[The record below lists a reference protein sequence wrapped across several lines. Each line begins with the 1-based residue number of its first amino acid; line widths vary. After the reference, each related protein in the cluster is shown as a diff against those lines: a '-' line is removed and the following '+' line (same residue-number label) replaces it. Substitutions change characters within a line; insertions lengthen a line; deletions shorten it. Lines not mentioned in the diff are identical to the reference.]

1 MKFSNQEERLDY
13 LLEVFKED
21 SVQYSSLEVDDD
33 YDSKRMVLRSLMNIR
48 MPGEMPEEVLKV
60 QDEFLEEEAREKG
73 IVTLSE
79 IPTIQEEYHSFH
91 PHADKI
97 SVWKGDITRL
107 GHCKR
112 GQFSDA
118 RMLYPMPPLH

>member
-48 MPGEMPEEVLKV
+48 MPDRK
-60 QDEFLEEEAREKG
+60 
-73 IVTLSE
+73 
-79 IPTIQEEYHSFH
+79 
-91 PHADKI
+91 
-97 SVWKGDITRL
+97 SVV
-107 GHCKR
+107 
-112 GQFSDA
+112 
-118 RMLYPMPPLH
+118 

>member
-13 LLEVFKED
+13 LLEEFKED

-60 QDEFLEEEAREKG
+60 QDEFLEEEAREK
-73 IVTLSE
+73 E
-79 IPTIQEEYHSFH
+79 IGRAH
-91 PHADKI
+91 
-97 SVWKGDITRL
+97 V
-107 GHCKR
+107 
-112 GQFSDA
+112 
-118 RMLYPMPPLH
+118 

>member
-60 QDEFLEEEAREKG
+60 QDQILEEEAREKR
-73 IVTLSE
+73 IVT
-79 IPTIQEEYHSFH
+79 
-91 PHADKI
+91 
-97 SVWKGDITRL
+97 
-107 GHCKR
+107 
-112 GQFSDA
+112 
-118 RMLYPMPPLH
+118 